1 MLFRSTVTG
10 TRGFRE
16 AIITQGGVSVK
27 EIRPGT
33 METKKKEGLYF
44 VGEVLDLDALTGG
57 FNLQIA
63 WASAHAAAEEI
74 RAKAEQE

>member
-1 MLFRSTVTG
+1 M
-10 TRGFRE
+10 
-16 AIITQGGVSVK
+16 K

-33 METKKKEGLYF
+33 MEAKKKEGLYF

-63 WASAHAAAEEI
+63 WQVPTPAAEEI
-74 RAKAEQE
+74 RAKEEQE